1 MAKKKIYSKRTKEA
15 ARLYG
20 KTQGWKKL
28 SQKRIQAYLDSVFR
42 AKGFLNI
49 QAIENFAASYKAKYD
64 IEQRKYF
71 EAAKVFGSK
80 AGWER
85 ITEQRF
91 NQFLKI
97 YENYCKAN
105 DIKRLSA
112 DNAMDFAL
120 DYEDDFLTEDD
131 IDELDDDN
139 FDKGSDAAL
148 FTDTYQEPYMIVEG
162 QAGWSDPDALDDRI
176 NEPNFIEIEL
186 IDFDGTIV
194 YSGSDRRDFWDSLR
208 ELSDGIRYPIY
219 DASYI
224 ESDDGDI
231 YITVKVTGYYP

>member
-28 SQKRIQAYLDSVFR
+28 SQKRIQAYLDNVFR

-105 DIKRLSA
+105 EIKRLSA

-120 DYEDDFLTEDD
+120 DYQEDFLDDDD
-131 IDELDDDN
+131 IDELDDKN
-139 FDKGSDAAL
+139 FDKGSDVPL
-148 FTDTYQEPYMIVEG
+148 FTDTYQDPFKIVEG
-162 QAGWSDPDALDDRI
+162 QYGWDDPDALDDEL
-176 NEPNFIEIEL
+176 NKPYFAEIEL

-194 YSGSDRRDFWDSLR
+194 YSGSDRRDFWDSMR
-208 ELSDGIRYPIY
+208 ELSDGIKYPIY
-219 DASYI
+219 TATYI
-224 ESDDGDI
+224 ESDDGLI
-231 YITVKVTGYYP
+231 FITVKVTGYYP

>member
-1 MAKKKIYSKRTKEA
+1 MAKKKKYSKRTKEA

-28 SQKRIQAYLDSVFR
+28 SQKRIQTYLDAVFR

-49 QAIENFAASYKAKYD
+49 QVIENFASSYKSKYD

-80 AGWER
+80 FGWEN
-85 ITEQRF
+85 ITQNRF
-91 NQFLKI
+91 NEFLKI
-97 YENYCKAN
+97 YENYCKEN
-105 DIKRLSA
+105 GIKRLSA
-112 DNAMDFAL
+112 DDAMDFAL
-120 DYEDDFLTEDD
+120 DYEDNLIT
-131 IDELDDDN
+131 DDDVESWSDDD
-139 FDKGSDAAL
+139 FDIGSDMPI
-148 FTDTYQEPYMIVEG
+148 FTDNYIEPVIIVQG
-162 QAGWSDPDALDDRI
+162 QAGWNDPDALDDII
-176 NEPNFIEIEL
+176 NFPNFIEIEL

-194 YSGSDRRDFWDSLR
+194 YSGSDRTDFWDSMR

-219 DASYI
+219 TASYI

-231 YITVKVTGYYP
+231 FITVQVTGYYP

>member
-28 SQKRIQAYLDSVFR
+28 SQKRIKAYLDSVFR

-112 DNAMDFAL
+112 DDAMDFAL

-139 FDKGSDAAL
+139 FDKGLDVPL

>member
-15 ARLYG
+15 VRLYG

-28 SQKRIQAYLDSVFR
+28 SQKRIKSYLDSVQR
-42 AKGFLNI
+42 AKGFINI
-49 QAIENFAASYKAKYD
+49 QAIESFAASYKSKYD

-85 ITEQRF
+85 VTENRF

-97 YENYCKAN
+97 YENYCIAN
-105 DIKRLSA
+105 GIKRLSA
-112 DNAMDFAL
+112 DDAMDFAL
-120 DYEDDFLTEDD
+120 DYKEDFLDDED
-131 IDELDDDN
+131 IDELDDDVLN
-139 FDKGSDAAL
+139 QGSNMPI
-148 FTDTYQEPYMIVEG
+148 FTDTYQEPFMIVEG

-176 NEPNFIEIEL
+176 TDNNFAEIEL

-194 YSGSDRRDFWDSLR
+194 YQGSDRRDFWDSLR

-219 DASYI
+219 NASYI
-224 ESDDGDI
+224 ENDDGDI
-231 YITVKVTGYYP
+231 FITVQVTGYYP

>member
-28 SQKRIQAYLDSVFR
+28 SQKRVQSYLDSVLK
-42 AKGFLNI
+42 AKGFINI
-49 QAIENFAASYKAKYD
+49 QAIESFAASYKAKYD

-85 ITEQRF
+85 ITENRF

-112 DNAMDFAL
+112 DDAMDFAL
-120 DYEDDFLTEDD
+120 DYEDDFLTEED
-131 IDELDDDN
+131 IDELDDDVLN
-139 FDKGSDAAL
+139 QGSNMPI
-148 FTDTYQEPYMIVEG
+148 FTDTYQEPFMIVEG

-176 NEPNFIEIEL
+176 NDANFVEIEL

-231 YITVKVTGYYP
+231 FITVKVTGYYP

>member
-1 MAKKKIYSKRTKEA
+1 MAKKKKYSKRTKEA
-15 ARLYG
+15 VRVYG

-28 SQKRIQAYLDSVFR
+28 SQKRIQTYLDLVFR

-49 QAIENFAASYKAKYD
+49 QAIESYALSNKSRYD

-97 YENYCKAN
+97 YENYCIAN

-112 DNAMDFAL
+112 DDAMDFAL
-120 DYEDDFLTEDD
+120 DYEENFLDDEDIEELEDD
-131 IDELDDDN
+131 VLN
-139 FDKGSDAAL
+139 QGSNMPI
-148 FTDTYQEPYMIVEG
+148 FTDTYQEPLKIVEG
-162 QAGWSDPDALDDRI
+162 QYGWNDPDALDD
-176 NEPNFIEIEL
+176 ELSKPYFAEIEL

-219 DASYI
+219 TATYI
-224 ESDDGDI
+224 ENDDGLI
-231 YITVKVTGYYP
+231 FITVKVTGYYP